1 MSAGAEEDWIAPV
14 RRALGRTGSLA
25 SAPVPPAIDEPITR
39 LVHSDIRLTDLY
51 LKTAKA
57 AKFVVE
63 SVTPEELAG
72 KLAEYLKLQNCKRV
86 GMGNIDLFDALGFP
100 KALRDAGI
108 DFNWWSELTL
118 DEAYDLDAGITN
130 VWAAVAETG
139 SLAMRPDPH
148 QGRALSLIPPIHVAI
163 VEPKKIVADL
173 LDLFEKMKVEDP
185 GGAVSL
191 ITGPSQTADIEAV
204 MVTGVHGPG
213 VVRVFV
219 VG

>member
-1 MSAGAEEDWIAPV
+1 MSVGAEEDWIAPV
-14 RRALGRTGSLA
+14 RRALGRTGPLA
-25 SAPVPPAIDEPITR
+25 SAPTPPAIEEPITR

-51 LKTAKA
+51 LKTAKG

-63 SVTPEELAG
+63 SVAAEELAG
-72 KLAEYLKLQNCKRV
+72 KLAEYLKSQNCKRV
-86 GMGNIDLFDALGFP
+86 GMGNIDLFDSLGFP

-191 ITGPSQTADIEAV
+191 IAGPSQTADIEAV

-219 VG
+219 VI